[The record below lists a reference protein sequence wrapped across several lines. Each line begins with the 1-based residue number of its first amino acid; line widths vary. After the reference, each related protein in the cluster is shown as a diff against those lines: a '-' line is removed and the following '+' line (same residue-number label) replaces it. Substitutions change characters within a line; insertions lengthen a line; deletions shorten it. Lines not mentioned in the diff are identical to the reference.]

1 MPSPDQ
7 PTPPRSDELIL
18 DARSMRVIAHPVR
31 IRIMGILRKD
41 GPQNST
47 SLAERLGLNT
57 GATSYHLRQL
67 ADHGMI
73 VEDTERGTGRE
84 RWWEIPTRSTRMI
97 SEDLD
102 ESALEES
109 TNFLRALSL
118 VYSEQMQR
126 AIEAYVSEPLE
137 WRVATIFS
145 DYGFRLTAEEATQ
158 LISELRSVLDRYR
171 AYDSD
176 DERDD
181 VEQFHVQ
188 LQAFRLAG
196 F

>member
-1 MPSPDQ
+1 MP
-7 PTPPRSDELIL
+7 PPNDPRLPGSDELIL

-31 IRIMGILRKD
+31 IRIMGILRKV

-47 SLAERLGLNT
+47 SLADRLGLNT

-97 SEDLD
+97 AKNLD
-102 ESALEES
+102 EGALEES

-118 VYSEQMQR
+118 AYSEQMQR
-126 AIEAYVSEPLE
+126 AIETYASEPLE
-137 WRVATIFS
+137 WRVATTFS
-145 DYGFRLTAEEATQ
+145 DYGLRLSADEAGE
-158 LISELRSVLDRYR
+158 LLAELRSVLDRYR
-171 AYDSD
+171 AYDEGP
-176 DERDD
+176 ERTD
-181 VEQFHVQ
+181 VDQFHVQ
-188 LQAFRLAG
+188 LQAFRLVG